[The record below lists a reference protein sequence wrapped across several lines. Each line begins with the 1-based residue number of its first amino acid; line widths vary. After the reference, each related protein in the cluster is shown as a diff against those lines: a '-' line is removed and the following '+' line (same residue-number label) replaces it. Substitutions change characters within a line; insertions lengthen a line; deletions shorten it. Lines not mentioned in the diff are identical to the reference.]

1 MLTCYAVA
9 LRLLLPHRKS
19 ISFIILRSNA
29 FVNRCFY
36 RKKKGFFAVLKI
48 QNHVSNPSLNYYGED
63 GGIFYLLS
71 KGTPYLSPKFFRF
84 AQNLEPRFKSLF
96 KLLWRRWR
104 DLNPRAGC
112 PTYRISNPN
121 PSASWVHL
129 HFSRLYHLGI

>member
-96 KLLWRRWR
+96 MLFMAQMEGFSTCYRKVHRTFLLNFFA
-104 DLNPRAGC
+104 LLK
-112 PTYRISNPN
+112 I
-121 PSASWVHL
+121 
-129 HFSRLYHLGI
+129 